1 MNCLDFRRAALA
13 DPRLAR
19 TEPALAEHAAACDVC
34 RRFAG
39 ELAALDAEIE
49 RALDVPVPE
58 GLAARIMLRTSGRRR
73 QRWVPVSAA
82 AAAALTAVTV
92 LTIAVFVREPAF
104 AETLVDHIEN
114 EVHQVHGKSG
124 TIDDSRLA
132 YTVAQSGARLLHADA
147 ALPRVVYASNCVID
161 GQLAAHF
168 VIETAEG
175 QYTVMLLPDATGP
188 ASRFASGRWHGV
200 LTQHGHGQVA
210 VITDARAHAGT
221 MHAIAADFRARIVFE
236 GV

>member
-1 MNCLDFRRAALA
+1 MNCLDFHREALA

-19 TEPALAEHAAACDVC
+19 TEPALAEHAAACDAC

-39 ELAALDAEIE
+39 ELAALD
-49 RALDVPVPE
+49 
-58 GLAARIMLRTSGRRR
+58 
-73 QRWVPVSAA
+73 
-82 AAAALTAVTV
+82 
-92 LTIAVFVREPAF
+92 

-132 YTVAQSGARLLHADA
+132 YTVAQSCARLLHADA

-168 VIETAEG
+168 GIETAEG

-210 VITDARAHAGT
+210 VITDAWAHAGT